1 MNSFKFIIPS
11 KNIIIFYKSN
21 KSIIKPLKFYINKKL
36 KKNIF
41 SYHFSNQNL
50 NIFKKVLSNIYT
62 YIDFLKYK
70 KKIDKKYLLNF
81 LKYSNNNYDLIIVK
95 ENYKSIYFDYKKQLV
110 RKIFH
115 ENFIDTNSKL
125 ISELSN
131 YMNISLIKIEKN
143 LILEKLI
150 DGEFLSHS
158 EINIQFLEKIY
169 FSSLNRKNYTFEHEK
184 DLLKISNTISRLPL
198 KKISNVNYS
207 YLNQSF
213 ISNIKKF
220 KYVVSYNDCSIH
232 NIIVKEDK
240 IYYVDINP
248 RKISLAPFFYEYY
261 CLLISSKVEYNMN
274 FNSFFYKKFTK
285 QFLNEIDIEF
295 NSQSL
300 NVILYSTIVFMIY
313 YKKIN
318 LNSVEKWLTK
328 IFD

>member
-198 KKISNVNYS
+198 KKYQMLI
-207 YLNQSF
+207 
-213 ISNIKKF
+213 
-220 KYVVSYNDCSIH
+220 IH
-232 NIIVKEDK
+232 I
-240 IYYVDINP
+240 
-248 RKISLAPFFYEYY
+248 
-261 CLLISSKVEYNMN
+261 
-274 FNSFFYKKFTK
+274 
-285 QFLNEIDIEF
+285 
-295 NSQSL
+295 
-300 NVILYSTIVFMIY
+300 
-313 YKKIN
+313 
-318 LNSVEKWLTK
+318 
-328 IFD
+328 